1 MPEMKVPLQYS
12 APVIAPIVHNRGG
25 KEPHFKDFKLIG
37 NGAFGF
43 VFKAVNSETGE
54 PVAIKRSQKVG
65 TKISREYEVLS
76 ALKGKPNVI

>member
-1 MPEMKVPLQYS
+1 
-12 APVIAPIVHNRGG
+12 
-25 KEPHFKDFKLIG
+25 
-37 NGAFGF
+37 